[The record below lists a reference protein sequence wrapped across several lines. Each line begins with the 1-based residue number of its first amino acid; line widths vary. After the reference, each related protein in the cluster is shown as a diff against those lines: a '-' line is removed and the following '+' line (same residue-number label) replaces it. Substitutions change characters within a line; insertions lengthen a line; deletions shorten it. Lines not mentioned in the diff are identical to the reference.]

1 MGMGVARGTNRAI
14 EAAQKAICS
23 PLLEEGSVEGARGV
37 LLNITGGPNM
47 SLHEIEEAA
56 TIVQQTADPEANIIV
71 GQVIN
76 PDMGDDLVVT
86 VIATGFERED
96 QPAPVPVAA
105 ARTSRNGQQPM
116 PGAGQTMGE
125 RSYAERP
132 FKDLDRPTFLRR
144 MGDGRESM
152 ERTAAVTDDEWDV
165 PTFLRKQVD

>member
-1 MGMGVARGTNRAI
+1 
-14 EAAQKAICS
+14 
-23 PLLEEGSVEGARGV
+23 
-37 LLNITGGPNM
+37 M

-56 TIVQQTADPEANIIV
+56 TIIQQTADPEANIIV

-96 QPAPVPVAA
+96 QPTPIPVAA
-105 ARTSRNGQQPM
+105 ARTSRNGQQAAM
-116 PGAGQTMGE
+116 AGASQTMGE

-132 FKDLDRPTFLRR
+132 FKDLDRPTYLRR
-144 MGDGRESM
+144 MGDGRDSM
-152 ERTAAVTDDEWDV
+152 ERTTAVTDDEWDV

>member
-1 MGMGVARGTNRAI
+1 M
-14 EAAQKAICS
+14 
-23 PLLEEGSVEGARGV
+23 EGARGV

-86 VIATGFERED
+86 VIATGFEQKE
-96 QPAPVPVAA
+96 QSVPVPVAA
-105 ARTSRNGQQPM
+105 GRTSRTGQQTM
-116 PGAGQTMGE
+116 TGAGQTMGE

-144 MGDGRESM
+144 MGDASVSM